1 MNLDNTMLNQIFVLL
16 AFVIYGVFIG
26 IVFDLFRILRKTL
39 KTNYF
44 ITCFQDIIFLIFFGI
59 SLIFMIFKYNSGEI
73 RWYIFLGLFLGL
85 LLYLKTLSV
94 IFIDVSIK
102 ICSFIVKIV
111 LFPIKKLIKLIKELI
126 FRPISFIIINIRK
139 KVTNFYNKFHKTRK
153 DLRT

>member
-1 MNLDNTMLNQIFVLL
+1 
-16 AFVIYGVFIG
+16 
-26 IVFDLFRILRKTL
+26 
-39 KTNYF
+39 
-44 ITCFQDIIFLIFFGI
+44 
-59 SLIFMIFKYNSGEI
+59 MIFKYNSGEI

>member
-1 MNLDNTMLNQIFVLL
+1 MLNQIFVLL

-39 KTNYF
+39 KINYF

-111 LFPIKKLIKLIKELI
+111 LF
-126 FRPISFIIINIRK
+126 
-139 KVTNFYNKFHKTRK
+139 TC
-153 DLRT
+153 